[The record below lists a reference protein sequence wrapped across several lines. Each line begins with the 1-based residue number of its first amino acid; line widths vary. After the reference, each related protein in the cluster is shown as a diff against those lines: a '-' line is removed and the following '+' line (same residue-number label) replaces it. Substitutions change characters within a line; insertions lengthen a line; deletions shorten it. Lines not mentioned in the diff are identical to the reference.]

1 MPSPSKPSDFSGL
14 VLTSSATLCDRF
26 KAVLLSLPSRL
37 YDLAN
42 YLLDADGNPSKTFAK
57 DLLSN
62 TGVWS
67 VGDIKATFSS
77 STPDGWL
84 ECNGEDLGQNSR
96 TKYSL
101 LFAVIG
107 ESHGSGD
114 GSTSFNVPDMRA
126 RVVIGEND
134 GEFRDSD
141 FSVYALNSALGSEN
155 VELTE
160 QQFPAHTHEVF
171 TYARQDEAE
180 AKGGSVLSSSD
191 HKTYNDKL
199 YSQGNY
205 SILHERKG
213 HHGGNPSDNALKIGL
228 DGYGVTSSYGTGDS
242 SGSALPLVQP
252 CLVARFLIYSGY
264 YASE

>member
-1 MPSPSKPSDFSGL
+1 MASPVKPSDFSGL

-26 KAVLLSLPSRL
+26 KAVLLSLPSKL

-84 ECNGEDLGQNSR
+84 ECNGQSVLRG
-96 TKYSL
+96 THSL

-107 ESHGSGD
+107 EEHGSGND
-114 GSTSFNVPDMRA
+114 DTTFNVPDMRA
-126 RVVIGEND
+126 KVVIGMND
-134 GEFRDSD
+134 DDSD
-141 FSVYALNSALGSEN
+141 FATYPLNTSTGAEKA
-155 VELTE
+155 EITE
-160 QQFPAHTHEVF
+160 QNFPAHTHEVF
-171 TYARQDEAE
+171 TYARQDGDMGDQGA
-180 AKGGSVLSSSD
+180 GGSTLGEAD
-191 HKTYNDKL
+191 FKTYNDKL
-199 YSQGNY
+199 YSKGNH
-205 SILHERKG
+205 SIEHEEHG
-213 HHGGNPSDNALKIGL
+213 HHGGNPSTNSNFIGL

-242 SGSALPLVQP
+242 SGTALSLVQP
-252 CLVARFLIYSGY
+252 CLVARFLVYSGY
-264 YASE
+264 YTST